1 MRTQLSR
8 GFRCARAALAVA
20 VLLVASMASAQ
31 TIGGS
36 IAGVVR
42 DTSGAVMPGV
52 TIEAASPALIE
63 GVRSAVTD
71 GQGQYRIPE
80 LRPGLYTVTFT
91 LPGFSVVRREGLEL
105 TTGFTATVNA
115 DLRVGGLEETITVAG
130 ASPVVDIQN
139 IRTQNV
145 FSRELLDTLP
155 VNRSVAG
162 FATLTLGASLPPTS
176 QNVGGNQSET
186 SSGGSTFS
194 IHGGRGDDQK
204 LLLDGMMAADA
215 SFAAVTNKNVIN
227 TLAVQEMIF
236 QTGGM
241 SAESET
247 GGVQINVVPKE
258 GGNKFNFYFK
268 AEGSNASMQTENLTD
283 ELVAKGLRI
292 PPSVKQIYDMG
303 GAVGGPIS
311 RDKIWFFLA
320 SRMWGSQNYS
330 ASNFFNKTQSQYLGS
345 PNSGISAYTPDLE
358 RRAYTNGYLKDIFN
372 IRITWKATEKAKL
385 NFAQNFQRHCD
396 CYRGVEGLLAPEAVA
411 QRIYGPTGVSQV
423 TWNYPASNRLLFEA
437 GNTVS
442 LYFAETGRAPGILE
456 TDLPVTEQNGWGAIP
471 GGYRWGASE
480 SATTNYASKY
490 KKSHQANQ
498 RFVASLITGSHT
510 VKTGISTQIGHQF
523 DRTES
528 NYLKVPYGNGKAP
541 ISVRLSG
548 GVPNRITEYTELQ
561 GPIDLDMNLGIFLQ
575 DQWTVKRL
583 TLNGGLRYS
592 YFAASVPEV
601 KIGDLK
607 DSMFT
612 SQIQAPKTEHIP
624 QWTNL
629 DPKLGAAFD
638 LFGNGKT
645 ALKTSVGRYVAFEG
659 LVGLPRANGPTRR
672 IAATA
677 TRTWTDS
684 NGNYYPDCRLDNP
697 LAQNLTASGGDNC
710 GQISNLNLGKQVAAV
725 TYADDILHNGRPRS
739 WQGSA
744 SLQQELMPGMALNV
758 GYFRT
763 WYQKFQATT
772 NRALT
777 AGNFD
782 SFCVTVP
789 TDAALGETSGK
800 QICGLFDV
808 KPANFGTVDTL
819 ITQSSNF
826 GEESEVYDGMDIGIN
841 SRFGRGGILQGGVS
855 IGRTVTDN
863 CDVLD
868 GNPQIANN
876 PYIVGGDRTEFCRA
890 VNTNQKQ
897 FKMAG
902 NYPMPFGIEASFT
915 YQNNPGIAVSATRVY
930 TRAEVLP
937 SLGRNLN
944 DANVTVNVMKPFSTF
959 GDRIQQIDLRFAKSI
974 PIGAGRRLRG
984 NFDLYNFL
992 NSSVVLTQNNTYPGA
1007 GARSTWQQPTQILG
1021 GRLMKVGVQVD
1032 F

>member
-1 MRTQLSR
+1 M
-8 GFRCARAALAVA
+8 
-20 VLLVASMASAQ
+20 
-31 TIGGS
+31 
-36 IAGVVR
+36 
-42 DTSGAVMPGV
+42 
-52 TIEAASPALIE
+52 
-63 GVRSAVTD
+63 
-71 GQGQYRIPE
+71 
-80 LRPGLYTVTFT
+80 
-91 LPGFSVVRREGLEL
+91 
-105 TTGFTATVNA
+105 
-115 DLRVGGLEETITVAG
+115 
-130 ASPVVDIQN
+130 
-139 IRTQNV
+139 
-145 FSRELLDTLP
+145 
-155 VNRSVAG
+155 
-162 FATLTLGASLPPTS
+162 
-176 QNVGGNQSET
+176 
-186 SSGGSTFS
+186 
-194 IHGGRGDDQK
+194 
-204 LLLDGMMAADA
+204 
-215 SFAAVTNKNVIN
+215 
-227 TLAVQEMIF
+227 
-236 QTGGM
+236 
-241 SAESET
+241 
-247 GGVQINVVPKE
+247 
-258 GGNKFNFYFK
+258 
-268 AEGSNASMQTENLTD
+268 
-283 ELVAKGLRI
+283 
-292 PPSVKQIYDMG
+292 
-303 GAVGGPIS
+303 
-311 RDKIWFFLA
+311 
-320 SRMWGSQNYS
+320 
-330 ASNFFNKTQSQYLGS
+330 
-345 PNSGISAYTPDLE
+345 
-358 RRAYTNGYLKDIFN
+358 
-372 IRITWKATEKAKL
+372 
-385 NFAQNFQRHCD
+385 
-396 CYRGVEGLLAPEAVA
+396 
-411 QRIYGPTGVSQV
+411 
-423 TWNYPASNRLLFEA
+423 
-437 GNTVS
+437 
-442 LYFAETGRAPGILE
+442 
-456 TDLPVTEQNGWGAIP
+456 
-471 GGYRWGASE
+471 
-480 SATTNYASKY
+480 
-490 KKSHQANQ
+490 
-498 RFVASLITGSHT
+498 
-510 VKTGISTQIGHQF
+510 
-523 DRTES
+523 
-528 NYLKVPYGNGKAP
+528 
-541 ISVRLSG
+541 
-548 GVPNRITEYTELQ
+548 
-561 GPIDLDMNLGIFLQ
+561 
-575 DQWTVKRL
+575 
-583 TLNGGLRYS
+583 
-592 YFAASVPEV
+592 PEV

-645 ALKTSVGRYVAFEG
+645 ALKASVGRYVAFEG

-876 PYIVGGDRTEFCRA
+876 PYIVGGDGTEFCRA

-915 YQNNPGIAVSATRVY
+915 YQNNPGIVVSATRVY

-1021 GRLMKVGVQVD
+1021 GRLMKVGVQID